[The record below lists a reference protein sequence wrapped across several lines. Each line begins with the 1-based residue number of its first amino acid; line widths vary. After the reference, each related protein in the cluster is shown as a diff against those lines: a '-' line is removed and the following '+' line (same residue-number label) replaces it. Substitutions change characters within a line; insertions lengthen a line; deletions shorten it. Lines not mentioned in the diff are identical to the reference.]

1 MATVIQLAQLPQVP
15 LPRPATAPAARLAAV
30 VNLWGSCPWSEALS
44 DYDRIHIPTYARL
57 LHDES
62 EGATED
68 DLARIVF
75 RLDPYVNRPRVLRIV
90 RSHLCRAHWV
100 ADTLFPMLGW

>member
-1 MATVIQLAQLPQVP
+1 MATVIHLAQ
-15 LPRPATAPAARLAAV
+15 PRRAPPPPAATSSFHRAV
-30 VNLWGSCPWSEALS
+30 VINLWGACPWSEALS
-44 DYDRIHIPTYARL
+44 DYDRTRISTYARL

-75 RLDPYVNRPRVLRIV
+75 RLDPYVNRPRVLRVV
-90 RSHLCRAHWV
+90 RSHLRRAHWI